1 MNGELAYFDWT
12 DACIAHPFIDLHS
25 LQWQKDEATRA
36 ALLDGASAHGRSSR
50 TSACA
55 GCCVGQDRDP
65 AAPRG
70 LLPAHRRPPRAG
82 RQAGL
87 DATHQFLREI
97 LAAQKPGHSARTC
110 RRRPSFVQY

>member
-36 ALLDGASAHGRSSR
+36 ALLDAYLGAWEVESDERLREAAALARIVTPLHHAVSYQHIVAHLEPV
-50 TSACA
+50 AK
-55 GCCVGQDRDP
+55 P
-65 AAPRG
+65 E
-70 LLPAHRRPPRAG
+70 
-82 RQAGL
+82 L

-97 LAAQKPGHSARTC
+97 LAAQSLATRPG
-110 RRRPSFVQY
+110 P